1 MTASLDSFISQ
12 SFSASFLAPSH
23 WRHSSRLPHTCSVVD
38 QDGFASLTFH
48 TSVRNPE
55 PPLASYLFSASEC
68 AHSLAGDHSSHSFP
82 GFSHWCSNQTL
93 IPYSLK
99 GHSLYAFQTFYVFLR
114 ARIRDVVCLSLEHTF
129 LFYLSCQPIVY
140 LFTRFSSHLPHLVF
154 FYWFGVPKN
163 KILHLFIVN
172 CCASPFIALWL
183 LFWSSSFIPDP
194 SQFNAAQDS
203 D

>member
-12 SFSASFLAPSH
+12 SFSASFLAPSY
-23 WRHSSRLPHTCSVVD
+23 WRHSSRLPHTCSVAD

-48 TSVRNPE
+48 TSVHNPE

-99 GHSLYAFQTFYVFLR
+99 GHSSLYAFHTFYIFIR

-129 LFYLSCQPIVY
+129 LFYLSLSTNPVFIHTFQQTSALPCTSTTGLWSQR
-140 LFTRFSSHLPHLVF
+140 TRFYIYL
-154 FYWFGVPKN
+154 
-163 KILHLFIVN
+163 
-172 CCASPFIALWL
+172 
-183 LFWSSSFIPDP
+183 
-194 SQFNAAQDS
+194 
-203 D
+203 